1 MIPRLRIGNQT
12 AIACAERME
21 PFEFA
26 LRHGFGAFEWFADK
40 KEYPGGSAAGWDESD
55 MDQGLRAWI
64 RDIGAD
70 LVNLH
75 LNMAEGAP
83 GFVRSLEP
91 VVRYAA
97 ESGLRLSIENTP
109 RTTPADFN
117 QTFASL
123 RELDAV
129 GPGTVGMCL
138 DLGHANLCT
147 PTHNDFIR

>member
-64 RDIGAD
+64 RDTGQAHDIRFTVHAPWQANPLHPDGVPLLIRSVDFARDIGAD

-75 LNMAEGAP
+75 LNMAEGA
-83 GFVRSLEP
+83 
-91 VVRYAA
+91 
-97 ESGLRLSIENTP
+97 
-109 RTTPADFN
+109 
-117 QTFASL
+117 QASCVL
-123 RELDAV
+123 WS
-129 GPGTVGMCL
+129 P
-138 DLGHANLCT
+138 
-147 PTHNDFIR
+147 